1 MPLVM
6 LLNINPY
13 TFSLCFLTIINHRCN
28 LGKSMTIHA
37 GNDGRNGYDLLCINE
52 WRDVNYV
59 NDGRENPPAQ
69 DGTLVMLHSLRNT
82 V

>member
-1 MPLVM
+1 
-6 LLNINPY
+6 
-13 TFSLCFLTIINHRCN
+13 
-28 LGKSMTIHA
+28 MTIHA